1 MAFSLAFDPDPFP
14 ELAIERGR
22 YQEGVGSWVPGV
34 KHTFLAKQIEA
45 TRQARK
51 KFPQSVFIDLFCGPG
66 RIQVKGETMTRHGGS
81 LNTWQHTLLAD
92 AAFTRCLVGDLDET
106 RSTTN
111 TQQQQTNNTPK
122 QTNKGPAED

>member
-51 KFPQSVFIDLFCGPG
+51 KFPQRVFIDLFCGPG
-66 RIQVKGETMTRHGGS
+66 RIQVKGETLTRHGNS
-81 LNTWQHTLLAD
+81 LIAWQHSLLAD
-92 AAFTRCLVGDLDET
+92 ASCTLCLVCDLDET
-106 RSTTN
+106 RSTACAL
-111 TQQQQTNNTPK
+111 QQQTNNTPVR
-122 QTNKGPAED
+122 AF

>member
-51 KFPQSVFIDLFCGPG
+51 KFPQRVFIDLFCGPG
-66 RIQVKGETMTRHGGS
+66 RIQVKGETKTRQGS
-81 LNTWQHTLLAD
+81 TQKAKQQTQQAE
-92 AAFTRCLVGDLDET
+92 ATKTRSLVGDLDES
-106 RSTTN
+106 RSTACA
-111 TQQQQTNNTPK
+111 QRLQAF
-122 QTNKGPAED
+122 GA